1 MSTRAISIRNRV
13 WVFLKT
19 IKYWLQGQDWKEA
32 NEYAKSLVVGWKT
45 YNYKEE

>member
-1 MSTRAISIRNRV
+1 MSTTAISIGNRV

-19 IKYWLQGQDWKEA
+19 IKYWLQGQGWKEA

-45 YNYKEE
+45 YNEEEE